1 MSGLSFSAF
10 LPPQDVDYSNIT
22 DLAIYAVDGT
32 NMLFSTTRFDGVMSS
47 WTITANGP
55 VLNDVRSFEGGLRA
69 GGTGSLQEITL
80 GGTQTLITGG
90 STDGGLVAYG
100 LGQTGGFAGTIN
112 LTNTAG
118 LFGGLNNTSSF
129 DISLNRQAIYGGL
142 AGNDGIGR
150 LLFDGAGQLVNT
162 RFFAD
167 TAQSYAAAI
176 SDTEGLTIGANSFL
190 FTASGTENGVSTWQ
204 IEPNG
209 VLTLQSSLGVDEG
222 LWVAA
227 PTTLAS
233 VQIDGRS
240 YLLLGS
246 AGSNSISVME
256 VGIDGSLTIRD
267 HLLDTRDTRFGG
279 ITALEVVTQNGQVFV
294 VAGGA
299 DDGISVLQM
308 LPGGQLALRATI
320 ADSAN
325 MGLANIS
332 DIAVQATGDGLD
344 IFVASSAEAGIT
356 YLRYDGRG
364 ATLQAA
370 MAGGVLAGGNG
381 DDMLQ
386 GMGGDDTLQGGPG
399 ADILSDG
406 VGEDVLIG
414 GAGADIFIMA
424 FDGLPDVISDF
435 TVGEDRIDLSGWP
448 MVRDIRQLTMT
459 ITATGMRIT
468 YGDETLTIQSAD
480 GQPIDYR
487 QLGNLD
493 LIGGSRI
500 PQVILP
506 GYPGPYIPDPDLPGR
521 FIAPPQD
528 GSAWGFTG
536 QTIADQFFYNP
547 RIGRVN
553 DATFWGRQWTDVK
566 HLGPQND
573 RAYGNGGKD
582 TLYGDKG
589 SDRLY
594 GGDWDDRLS
603 GGAGDDN
610 IEGNRGSDKIYG
622 GTGRDKIYGG
632 YGNDKISGNESDDI
646 LYGHAGYDKIWGGS
660 GNDRVFGNSNN
671 DSIWGN
677 DGNDMLVGGTGAD
690 YISGGNGRD
699 VIYGQQNADRAYG
712 GNNTDKLYG
721 GDGND
726 RLSGGWDD
734 DMIDGGRHDDKI
746 WGGGGNDKLLGQS
759 GNDTIKGGAGNDGIW
774 GGSGNDVLIGE
785 TGDDIIKGGK
795 GNDRIYGGDGRD
807 IILGEAANDTL
818 YGRDGMDTIWG
829 NDGNDTIRGEK
840 DNDVIYGGNGTDIIM
855 GGKGHDQLSG
865 NQMADNINGEDG
877 HDTLWG
883 GDGDDVLN
891 GASGNDTLFGG
902 TGNDRL
908 YGSLDTDQLD
918 GGAGDDLLWGGLG
931 RDQFIFSE
939 GRDSVQ
945 DFEQAYD
952 RISLD
957 SDLWDGALQPGDVLF
972 LYGSIIGDTAIIDF
986 QNGNVLTING
996 VTDYAALGDL
1006 IDLF

>member
-1 MSGLSFSAF
+1 
-10 LPPQDVDYSNIT
+10 
-22 DLAIYAVDGT
+22 
-32 NMLFSTTRFDGVMSS
+32 MLFSTTRFDGVMSS

-100 LGQTGGFAGTIN
+100 LGQTGGFAGTNN

-167 TAQSYAAAI
+167 TAQSYAAAV
-176 SDTEGLTIGANSFL
+176 SDTAGLTIGENSFL
-190 FTASGTENGVSTWQ
+190 FTASSTENGVSTWQ

-320 ADSAN
+320 ADSVN

-553 DATFWGRQWTDVK
+553 DATFWGRQWTDLK
-566 HLGPQND
+566 YLGTGND
-573 RAYGNGGKD
+573 RAYGRDGSDRLFGG
-582 TLYGDKG
+582 KG

-594 GGDWDDRLS
+594 GGYGNDMLFGGDGDDRIEGNADHDRIYGGSGRDRLYGGYGNDYIFGSYSDDIIYGGAGYDRILGGTGNDRLYGGIHSDRIWGSDGNDYIVGGIGADRLS
-603 GGAGDDN
+603 GGN
-610 IEGNRGSDKIYG
+610 GNDIIFGYYQADRLYGGNGMDRLYGGGGNDYIYG
-622 GTGRDKIYGG
+622 GNGYDYIDGGLHDDQIWGGNWADKILGNSGNDILRGGAGADGIWGGTGNDTIVGGTGDDYISGGSGRDKIYGG
-632 YGNDKISGNESDDI
+632 PGRDKIFGMDDDDI
-646 LYGHAGYDKIWGGS
+646 IYGRDGADT
-660 GNDRVFGNSNN
+660 
-671 DSIWGN
+671 IWGN
-677 DGNDMLVGGTGAD
+677 
-690 YISGGNGRD
+690 S
-699 VIYGQQNADRAYG
+699 
-712 GNNTDKLYG
+712 
-721 GDGND
+721 
-726 RLSGGWDD
+726 
-734 DMIDGGRHDDKI
+734 
-746 WGGGGNDKLLGQS
+746 
-759 GNDTIKGGAGNDGIW
+759 
-774 GGSGNDVLIGE
+774 
-785 TGDDIIKGGK
+785 
-795 GNDRIYGGDGRD
+795 GNDRIYGEEDND
-807 IILGEAANDTL
+807 IIS
-818 YGRDGMDTIWG
+818 
-829 NDGNDTIRGEK
+829 
-840 DNDVIYGGNGTDIIM
+840 GGTGDDYI
-855 GGKGHDQLSG
+855 SG
-865 NQMADNINGEDG
+865 SLG
-877 HDTLWG
+877 HDTLNGGSGADVMNG
-883 GDGDDVLN
+883 GDGNDQLFGED
-891 GASGNDTLFGG
+891 GNDQ
-902 TGNDRL
+902 L

-918 GGAGDDLLWGGLG
+918 GGAGDDQLWGGPG

-945 DFEQAYD
+945 DFEQSYD
-952 RISLD
+952 RISLN

-972 LYGSIIGDTAIIDF
+972 LYGSITGDTAIIDF